1 MTPRVGAPRERL
13 SERGMHIG
21 DQFRQRSAG
30 SRCGADSPLY
40 GLREHFSPVLEHR
53 PTIAARRET
62 GRGPLTLDSRFVPLA
77 TSTTAGSAR
86 STSPTPRSAPATS
99 PVRGANPNARTP
111 TPVRTSGASGENRR
125 DVHLATQ
132 TLSKTAAETKGQLSL
147 SKQLTALQKRFAVTD
162 EQLTQCKLELRNA
175 RRDNER
181 LQLEYE
187 EMNRRCHS
195 ALAERGTAMKQ
206 LNEVKEEKS
215 KLETRMTVAVSQQG
229 KVGVQRHAKMLETVK
244 DLRGAKEEVES
255 ALQQANNR
263 IAQLE
268 DELSAARSALRKRE
282 EHLGLIPVGSIAD
295 AKANRC
301 SVLLAVSKLET
312 QQDALTR
319 DKEALEAEKE
329 ALDILKSPLYSQ
341 VKHMLKSPR
350 YSDSHSNT
358 NSQKSSK

>member
-1 MTPRVGAPRERL
+1 
-13 SERGMHIG
+13 
-21 DQFRQRSAG
+21 
-30 SRCGADSPLY
+30 
-40 GLREHFSPVLEHR
+40 
-53 PTIAARRET
+53 
-62 GRGPLTLDSRFVPLA
+62 
-77 TSTTAGSAR
+77 
-86 STSPTPRSAPATS
+86 
-99 PVRGANPNARTP
+99 
-111 TPVRTSGASGENRR
+111 VRTSGASGENRR

-132 TLSKTAAETKGQLSL
+132 TLSKTAAETKGQLLL

-187 EMNRRCHS
+187 EMNRRCH
-195 ALAERGTAMKQ
+195 AAIAERGTAMKQ

-215 KLETRMTVAVSQQG
+215 KLETRMTVAVNQHG

-244 DLRGAKEEVES
+244 ELRGAKEEVDS
-255 ALQQANNR
+255 ALQQANTR

-282 EHLGLIPVGSIAD
+282 EHLGLIPVGSSAD

-301 SVLLAVSKLET
+301 SVLLAVSKLQT

-329 ALDILKSPLYSQ
+329 ALQ
-341 VKHMLKSPR
+341 
-350 YSDSHSNT
+350 
-358 NSQKSSK
+358 SQKSSLK